1 MRAPAILV
9 ALIGCGNMYGTA
21 SQPAP
26 APQPQ
31 YVQGPPGA
39 SYDPPPSSGEIRGN
53 PYTPQGELGDNPYGS
68 PPPDPHTTG
77 GELGRNPYRNDPGE
91 VVDTPV
97 PADARRPPPP
107 ATSEA
112 QQLVDAHN
120 KVRALHCAAPLSWS
134 PKLAQVAQAWA
145 NTLRDKGCAF
155 GHSGGQYG
163 ENLAAG
169 TTGAMGPE
177 AVVQMWYEEVK
188 DYKFPDGGFSMQ
200 TGHFTQV
207 VWRGT
212 TQVGCGH
219 SQCKGNDIWV
229 CNYDP
234 AGNWDGQYR
243 ENVLPAS
250 CKK

>member
-1 MRAPAILV
+1 VILAV
-9 ALIGCGNMYGTA
+9 AACGPMYR
-21 SQPAP
+21 
-26 APQPQ
+26 
-31 YVQGPPGA
+31 
-39 SYDPPPSSGEIRGN
+39 SSE
-53 PYTPQGELGDNPYGS
+53 D
-68 PPPDPHTTG
+68 
-77 GELGRNPYRNDPGE
+77 
-91 VVDTPV
+91 
-97 PADARRPPPP
+97 PPPP
-107 ATSEA
+107 AQPSPA
-112 QQLVDAHN
+112 QQQFEASASAPAEPVAMGGGASATKTIAERFVAAHN
-120 KVRALHCAAPLSWS
+120 AVRAKHCAAPLTWS
-134 PKLAQVAQAWA
+134 PKLAAVAQKWA
-145 NTLRDKGCAF
+145 DTLRDKGCAF

-169 TTGAMGPE
+169 TEGVLDPE
-177 AVVQMWYEEVK
+177 ATVKMWYDEIAK
-188 DYKFPDGGFSMQ
+188 YRFPDGGFSME

>member
-1 MRAPAILV
+1 
-9 ALIGCGNMYGTA
+9 MYR
-21 SQPAP
+21 SSEDPPPQPAP
-26 APQPQ
+26 AQQQFEASASEP
-31 YVQGPPGA
+31 VAMGGGA
-39 SYDPPPSSGEIRGN
+39 SAAKTI
-53 PYTPQGELGDNPYGS
+53 
-68 PPPDPHTTG
+68 
-77 GELGRNPYRNDPGE
+77 
-91 VVDTPV
+91 
-97 PADARRPPPP
+97 
-107 ATSEA
+107 A
-112 QQLVDAHN
+112 QRFVAAHN
-120 KVRALHCAAPLSWS
+120 AVRAKHCAAPLTWS
-134 PKLAQVAQAWA
+134 PKLAAVAQKWA
-145 NTLRDKGCAF
+145 DTLRDKGCAF

-169 TTGAMGPE
+169 TEGVLDPE
-177 AVVQMWYEEVK
+177 ATVKMWYDEIAK
-188 DYKFPDGGFSMQ
+188 YRFPDGGFSME

-219 SQCKGNDIWV
+219 AQCKGNDIWV